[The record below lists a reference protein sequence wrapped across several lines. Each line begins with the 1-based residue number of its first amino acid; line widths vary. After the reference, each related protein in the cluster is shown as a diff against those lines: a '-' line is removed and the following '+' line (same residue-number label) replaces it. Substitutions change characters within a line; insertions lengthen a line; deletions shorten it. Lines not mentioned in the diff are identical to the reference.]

1 MTEAGLISKARK
13 AFHQR
18 LTESLLFTHSVS
30 LKKAK
35 NGNPLSASNADD
47 DSAISRQIAASIA
60 SQLGANEATKVAGQ
74 TAGNFFEMEV
84 ARFLVSCLG
93 SLETIRPGN
102 WHVKH
107 VSGRSGLPIA
117 EFEQF
122 AHLADLDSALKK
134 DRGLGVLLGNSYS
147 IAPDIV
153 VFRDLLDDAT
163 INQQI
168 SVVDQVTATKADIR
182 TIAGGKKLLHA
193 SVSCKWTM
201 RSDRAQNAR
210 SEALNL
216 IRNRKGRT
224 PHIAVV
230 VGEPLPSR
238 IASLALGTGEFDCL
252 YHFALYELQEAV
264 KKTGESE
271 AWNMLEDLVNG
282 KRLKDISDLPLDL
295 VI

>member
-1 MTEAGLISKARK
+1 MTEAGLISKARQ

-18 LTESLLFTHSVS
+18 LVADLLFTHSVS
-30 LKKAK
+30 AQKAR

-47 DSAISRQIAASIA
+47 DNPTSRHIAASIA
-60 SQLGANEATKVAGQ
+60 AQIGARDANKVAAQ
-74 TAGNFFEMEV
+74 AAGSLFEMAV
-84 ARFLVSCLG
+84 ASFLDSSLG
-93 SLETIRPGN
+93 LLSVIRPGQ
-102 WHVKH
+102 WHVNH

-117 EFEQF
+117 AFEQF
-122 AHLADLDSALKK
+122 AHLADLDLALKK
-134 DRGLGVLLGNSYS
+134 DRSLSVLLGNSYS
-147 IAPDIV
+147 ISPDIV
-153 VFRDLLDDAT
+153 VFRDLLEDEA
-163 INQQI
+163 INQNELI
-168 SVVDQVTATKADIR
+168 VDDKTATRADVR
-182 TIAGGKKLLHA
+182 ASAGGKRLLHA

-252 YHFALYELQEAV
+252 YHFALYELQAAV
-264 KKTGESE
+264 RETGEGE

-295 VI
+295 AI

>member
-1 MTEAGLISKARK
+1 MNEIGLISKARR
-13 AFHQR
+13 AFHER
-18 LTESLLFTHSVS
+18 LVAELLFTHAVS
-30 LKKAK
+30 PQKAK

-47 DSAISRQIAASIA
+47 DNAVSRRIAASIA
-60 SQLGANEATKVAGQ
+60 KQIGAKAASKVAAQ
-74 TAGNFFEMEV
+74 TAGNLFEIAV
-84 ARFLVSCLG
+84 AAFLDS
-93 SLETIRPGN
+93 SLSLLDDIRPGQ
-102 WHVKH
+102 WHVHH
-107 VSGRSGLPIA
+107 VGGRSGIPIA

-122 AHLADLDSALKK
+122 AHLAELDQALKK
-134 DRGLGVLLGNSYS
+134 DRSLSVLLGNSYS
-147 IAPDIV
+147 ISPDIV
-153 VFRDLLDDAT
+153 VFRDLLADAT
-163 INQQI
+163 INQNRQI
-168 SVVDQVTATKADIR
+168 VDKETATRADIR
-182 TIAGGKKLLHA
+182 ASTGGKKLLHA

-252 YHFALYELQEAV
+252 YHFALYELQAAV
-264 KKTGESE
+264 RETGEGE
-271 AWNMLEDLVNG
+271 AWNLLQDLVIG

-295 VI
+295 AV